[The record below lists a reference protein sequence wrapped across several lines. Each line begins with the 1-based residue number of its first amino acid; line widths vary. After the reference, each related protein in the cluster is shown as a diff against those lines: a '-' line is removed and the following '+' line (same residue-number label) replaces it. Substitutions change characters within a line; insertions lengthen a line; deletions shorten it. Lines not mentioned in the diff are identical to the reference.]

1 MKRRSMRIGLALGAG
16 GATGA
21 SYLTGALEGVR
32 RATGFSPADADV
44 VLGTS
49 AGAFIGSIAVLVPVP
64 LVYAQSRGE
73 HAEGFS
79 SEMLDLAARM
89 DAHNRGHFLH
99 RFPPARRLPRP
110 LFASPRAVLKGLL
123 APHRTTPEMVL
134 TGLLGNGLLSTRSA
148 GEVVRT
154 ALPRGWP
161 SARLRIAALDL
172 ASGRR
177 VVFGAEDAATVDLH
191 TAVLASVSIPGL
203 FAPVQIGGRSYIDAG
218 SWSPSNLDALADSN
232 LDFVLCI
239 NPLSGADAAPSSA
252 SAFGRIG
259 HFARRRADRRLA
271 IERRRLEERGCRV
284 FVIHPTPVER
294 ALMVGGKFMGVES
307 RADIVRAAADTV
319 ASTLAR
325 PEFAELR
332 GALDT
337 LKPTRRESSPRP
349 L

>member
-1 MKRRSMRIGLALGAG
+1 MKKRPLRIGLALGAG

-21 SYLTGALEGVR
+21 SYLTGALEGLR

-44 VLGTS
+44 ILGTS
-49 AGAFIGSIAVLVPVP
+49 AGAFIGSIAVLVPVS
-64 LVYAQSRGE
+64 LVYAQTRGE

-79 SEMLDLAARM
+79 PEMIALATRM
-89 DAHNRGHFLH
+89 DSHNHGHFFS
-99 RFPPARRLPRP
+99 RFPPVRRLPRP
-110 LFASPRAVLKGLL
+110 LFASPRAVLKGLV

-134 TGLLGNGLLSTRSA
+134 TGLVGEGLLSTRSA

-161 SARLRIAALDL
+161 RARLRIATLDL

-191 TAVLASVSIPGL
+191 TAVLAAVSIPGL
-203 FAPVQIGGRSYIDAG
+203 FAPVQIGGRRYIDAG

-232 LDFVLCI
+232 LDIALCI
-239 NPLSGADAAPSSA
+239 NPLSGAGASPSSR
-252 SAFGRIG
+252 SAFGRLG
-259 HFARRRADRRLA
+259 HLARTRADRRLA

-284 FVIHPTPVER
+284 FVLHPTPVER
-294 ALMVGGKFMGVES
+294 ALMVGGSFLGVES
-307 RADIVRAAADTV
+307 RAGIVQAAADTV

-325 PEFAELR
+325 AEFAELR
-332 GALDT
+332 GALEGGRTDAPEQR
-337 LKPTRRESSPRP
+337 LEA
-349 L
+349 